1 MWVNVPTSK
10 FCGGEDRNCYSA
22 GTFNLTASR
31 TQKLV
36 NHDFEIHYVDTR
48 GGSGDYVTDDLH
60 FAGQELK
67 DVQFGLGLVSS
78 SRRGFI
84 GIGYPIREAYV
95 VNKGGSP
102 FSNLPQI
109 LKNEGLINSMA
120 YSLWL
125 NDREASQG
133 SLLFG
138 GVDVA
143 KFHGNL
149 TTLQIEKN
157 HGQFEQFFV
166 NLTDLRFTNATDS
179 SQFAIGKSTL
189 PLPVLLDSGSTLMT
203 LPEDI
208 VNEVFSTLKI
218 LKHNDKMP
226 VFDCGLGQENSTLDF
241 TFATAKISVPMSEL
255 VLPIYPDQDLDVIT
269 TDDDIPL
276 CRLGITYDTPTG
288 PLILGDTFL
297 RSAFVVYDMTNNEIS
312 IAPTNFNAVD
322 SNIVEIDNGDG
333 SDILN
338 LAGTAETSNTHPSS
352 AATPPPISSG
362 TTTANSDDTSSDDT
376 SSAIHF
382 SWSRFAAL
390 GGIFAAI
397 ASA

>member
-10 FCGGEDRNCYSA
+10 FCGGEYRNCSTA
-22 GTFNLTASR
+22 GTFTPRASR

-36 NHDFEIHYVDTR
+36 NHDFKIRYVDKK
-48 GGSGDYVTDDLH
+48 GGSGDYVTDALH
-60 FAGQELK
+60 FAGQALK
-67 DVQFGLGLVSS
+67 DVRFGLGLVSS

-95 VNKGGSP
+95 TNKGGSP

-109 LKNEGLINSMA
+109 LKNEGLINTMA

-149 TTLQIEKN
+149 TTLPIEKK
-157 HGQFEQFFV
+157 HDQFEQFFV
-166 NLTDLRFTNATDS
+166 NLTDLRFTNAAGS
-179 SQFAIGKSTL
+179 SQFATGKSTL
-189 PLPVLLDSGSTLMT
+189 PLPVLFDSGSTLMT

-208 VNEVFSTLKI
+208 VNDVFNAFKV
-218 LKHNDKMP
+218 LKHTNRMA
-226 VFDCGLGQENSTLDF
+226 VVDCGLRQENFTLDF

-255 VLPIYPDQDLDVIT
+255 VIPNSPDQDENVFS
-269 TDDDIPL
+269 TDDDTPL
-276 CRLGITYDTPTG
+276 CRLGITYATKPTS

-297 RSAFVVYDMTNNEIS
+297 RSAYVVYDMTNKEIS

-338 LAGTAETSNTHPSS
+338 LAGTAETSTTHPSS

-362 TTTANSDDTSSDDT
+362 TTTANSDDTSS
-376 SSAIHF
+376 AIHF

-390 GGIFAAI
+390 GGIIAAI
-397 ASA
+397 ASPQRV